1 MLKPVG
7 AARNLAFITAE
18 TVEDAFGRRSCRH
31 RRASITKRGP
41 NSMIGTKHPWGI
53 PMLKSYPARL
63 DGAMLHWI
71 DGAPATVPDQPVMV
85 VVDESAASASHIRY
99 RLRDLIGKLVW
110 RGDAVREQRAQ
121 RDAW

>member
-1 MLKPVG
+1 
-7 AARNLAFITAE
+7 
-18 TVEDAFGRRSCRH
+18 
-31 RRASITKRGP
+31 
-41 NSMIGTKHPWGI
+41 MISTKHLWGI
-53 PMLKSYPARL
+53 PMRKSYPARL

-71 DGAPATVPDQPVMV
+71 DGAPATAPDQPVMV
-85 VVDESAASASHIRY
+85 VVDESATSASHTRY

>member
-1 MLKPVG
+1 MRG
-7 AARNLAFITAE
+7 IAAIRISSQDRSHHLERIT
-18 TVEDAFGRRSCRH
+18 T
-31 RRASITKRGP
+31 RGP
-41 NSMIGTKHPWGI
+41 SSMISTKHLWGI

-71 DGAPATVPDQPVMV
+71 DGAPATAPDQPVMV
-85 VVDESAASASHIRY
+85 VVDETAASASHTRY
-99 RLRDLIGKLVW
+99 HLRDLIGKLVW